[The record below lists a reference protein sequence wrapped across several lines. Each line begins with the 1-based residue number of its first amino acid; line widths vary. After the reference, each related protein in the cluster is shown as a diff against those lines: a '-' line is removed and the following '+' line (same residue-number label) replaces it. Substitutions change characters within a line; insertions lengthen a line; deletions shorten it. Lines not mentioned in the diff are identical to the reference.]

1 MSFIQAALRRRVS
14 GWARATT
21 GTRWDRKNWWRIV
34 TIKGMKS
41 HVRGGSKLVGKR
53 GQFSTG
59 IFSRILFIKR

>member
-1 MSFIQAALRRRVS
+1 VQA
-14 GWARATT
+14 TIE
-21 GTRWDRKNWWRIV
+21 TRWDRRNWWRIV

-59 IFSRILFIKR
+59 IFSTIKITADERR